1 MTKQTYAFYHDDIS
15 SLAKSLKTQ
24 LSSHGKIPGHTQL
37 LHMLAKATGHQNYM
51 AWKEISGND
60 GEALINLKLNTSRSI
75 DIFSPNQDGT
85 SSDPRNESIERLY
98 ALIEVEVSMGK
109 YEGSI
114 WCKASASKELVAPS
128 LVEDRSSLFNKV
140 IVSAIAEQ
148 LIENSEVITV
158 FGDIDVDLDEFLE
171 NDNFTNSPVEI
182 KQVRIASSLAKKLRS
197 ECTIASKCSEK
208 FDEVKELLWTIFHTE
223 SPSDIFK
230 ANTKETK
237 LVANYLDDYIK
248 CQGSMFLTSWNN
260 EKLGYIAEC
269 IKGVAN
275 GKSIS
280 VDEWEWMSR
289 DIYSA
294 RSEPHWK
301 KALDFDSTI
310 IEKLMP

>member
-24 LSSHGKIPGHTQL
+24 LSSHGKMPGHTQL
-37 LHMLAKATGHQNYM
+37 LHMLAKTTGHQNYM

-60 GEALINLKLNTSRSI
+60 GEVIINLKLNTAKSI
-75 DIFSPNQDGT
+75 DIFSSNDDGT
-85 SSDPRNESIERLY
+85 YSDPRNEPVERLY

-114 WCKASASKELVAPS
+114 WCKASASKELIAPQFI
-128 LVEDRSSLFNKV
+128 EERSSLFNKV
-140 IVSAIAEQ
+140 IVSALEER
-148 LIENSEVITV
+148 LIESSEAMTV

-171 NDNFTNSPVEI
+171 NDNFTNNPVET
-182 KQVRIASSLAKKLRS
+182 KQVRITSSLAKKLRA
-197 ECTIASKCSEK
+197 ECTLASKCSEK
-208 FDEVKELLWTIFHTE
+208 FDEVKELLWAIFHTE

-230 ANTKETK
+230 GNSKETK
-237 LVANYLDDYIK
+237 LVANYLDDYIR
-248 CQGSMFLTSWNN
+248 CQGSMFMTSWNN

-269 IKGVAN
+269 IKGVVN
-275 GKSIS
+275 GKNVSA
-280 VDEWEWMSR
+280 DEWEWMSR

-294 RSEPHWK
+294 HSEKHWK

-310 IEKLMP
+310 VDKLMP